1 MQLACSPLKASIC
14 DVVERPNSSVT
25 YVRFVQKA
33 DLTSRSRHVRCSLK
47 VDIRQR
53 VEHVRLVP
61 EAEIRHGTAALAK
74 WNGWHGQ
81 RADGG
86 QLAPIRDQC

>member
-1 MQLACSPLKASIC
+1 MS
-14 DVVERPNSSVT
+14 VVP
-25 YVRFVQKA
+25 
-33 DLTSRSRHVRCSLK
+33 LK

-74 WNGWHGQ
+74 WNGWHGR

>member
-1 MQLACSPLKASIC
+1 MSDRTVPSLMSALG
-14 DVVERPNSSVT
+14 
-25 YVRFVQKA
+25 QKQ
-33 DLTSRSRHVRCSLK
+33 TSRHVRVMSVIPLK